1 MNKQTP
7 YKQLTGSD
15 QIAMLDTMVRSAY
28 FRRSRQLPDNLPQ
41 IVETLRQDILKR
53 LGSIP
58 VGVLDDAI
66 TTSTLGDLDKPLSV
80 AFFFDAAKKAWDHP
94 KTNFHQWDTADP
106 DRTYWQETLD
116 WMEGH
121 GRGNTAQANEARERL
136 AVIDEG
142 DTERRHILFL
152 DVCAD
157 KLNRQADTNQ
167 ADVNDGEFLSLGSSI
182 AKVLPA
188 FNPRREYHYL
198 VRRGQL
204 ALNADDAFM
213 QQAIL
218 DINTE
223 RMAGRYKRLTKE
235 EAETNCDVKAK
246 AKRLAVIEWL
256 KRCNEQGT
264 TPSVILSP
272 LVNEMEYQRIRKE
285 TV

>member
-1 MNKQTP
+1 
-7 YKQLTGSD
+7 
-15 QIAMLDTMVRSAY
+15 MLDTMVRSAY

-121 GRGNTAQANEARERL
+121 GRGYTAKANEARERL
-136 AVIDEG
+136 AAIDEG
-142 DTERRHILFL
+142 DTERVHIAFL
-152 DVCAD
+152 DTCAAMLKKMD
-157 KLNRQADTNQ
+157 EAEANQ
-167 ADVNDGEFLSLGSSI
+167 APVDDGEFLTLGSSL

-218 DINTE
+218 DVNTE

-235 EAETNCDVKAK
+235 EAETNGDVKAK

-272 LVNEMEYQRIRKE
+272 LVNEIEYRRIRKE

>member
-1 MNKQTP
+1 MERNTP
-7 YKQLTGSD
+7 YKQLQGSE
-15 QIAMLDTMVRSAY
+15 QIAVLDAYVRSAY

-116 WMEGH
+116 WLEGH
-121 GRGNTAQANEARERL
+121 GRGYTAKANEVRERL
-136 AVIDEG
+136 AAIDEG
-142 DTERRHILFL
+142 DTERVHIAFL
-152 DVCAD
+152 DTCAEMEKTYRNVEVHPD
-157 KLNRQADTNQ
+157 S
-167 ADVNDGEFLSLGSSI
+167 EFKTIGQTL

-218 DINTE
+218 DVNTE

-246 AKRLAVIEWL
+246 SKRLAVIEWL